1 MGVGNCAR
9 ISYVPLRIFVEVLG
23 RFPWSRLGTAKM
35 LVAGNAALAFV
46 RPVAPA
52 VARPSHRHQ
61 PPQAL
66 FESSLSSTLEAARAL
81 ASSAS
86 MWLPDAVSPLAP
98 VAAAA
103 LFVGSAAS
111 VVSKS
116 EKPESVGPVQYGVD
130 VPYKEAQYDPDA
142 ADAFFRARP
151 IASLRRLLQLTQ
163 LSGGFI
169 LLTLIDKR
177 FGREEAMTDRRSE
190 QLLELVTKLGPTF
203 IKVCSA

>member
-1 MGVGNCAR
+1 
-9 ISYVPLRIFVEVLG
+9 
-23 RFPWSRLGTAKM
+23 M
-35 LVAGNAALAFV
+35 LVFSSAAALAFV

-52 VARPSHRHQ
+52 SARPSHRHQ

-66 FESSLSSTLEAARAL
+66 FEGSLSSALEAAGAV
-81 ASSAS
+81 AASAS
-86 MWLPDAVSPLAP
+86 TWLPDAISP
-98 VAAAA
+98 VAPIAAA
-103 LFVGSAAS
+103 GLFAATAAS
-111 VVSKS
+111 TAWKS
-116 EKPESVGPVQYGVD
+116 RALAEPVEPVQYGVD
-130 VPYKEAQYDPDA
+130 VPYKEAAYDPDA

-169 LLTLIDKR
+169 LLTLIDKQ

-203 IKVCSA
+203 IKV